1 MERRILERE
10 LTVAKIPTAI
20 RGVAYATKRE
30 FPPARLILG
39 ELRQDTVVL
48 DPYLI
53 AEYGDDRVVLGIW
66 DGAEV
71 IACANPEG

>member
-1 MERRILERE
+1 MG
-10 LTVAKIPTAI
+10 IPASI
-20 RGVAYATKRE
+20 RGFAHTVKRE
-30 FPPARLILG
+30 FPPARLIIG

-66 DGAEV
+66 DGEQV
-71 IACANPEG
+71 IACADRMGCGAG